1 MYMNYTHNVNCGDFG
16 LMHPESF
23 LHCPTMLSNIFTIF
37 DFFSQLLLVWLL
49 SIIINITKLIY
60 MYTLVLLNFSVIY

>member
-1 MYMNYTHNVNCGDFG
+1 MNYTHNVNCGDFG

-37 DFFSQLLLVWLL
+37 DFFFTVVVGM
-49 SIIINITKLIY
+49 IIVYYYKYHQTYLHVYVGFVKFLGHI
-60 MYTLVLLNFSVIY
+60 